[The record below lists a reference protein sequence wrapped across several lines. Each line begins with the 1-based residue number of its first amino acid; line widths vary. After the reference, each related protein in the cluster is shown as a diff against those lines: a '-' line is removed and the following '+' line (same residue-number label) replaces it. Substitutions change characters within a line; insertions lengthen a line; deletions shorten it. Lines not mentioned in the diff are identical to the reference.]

1 MTKWWSDRIREERG
15 VALVLALM
23 VLLTLTGLVLAFL
36 SVSAFEPQISRNQSD
51 TARARYVAEAGVEYA
66 YNELVTNSTIW
77 DTYLAGATCSQGA
90 VLGSAN
96 STLPG
101 LTSAAGTFTVR
112 VRNDCQAGDD
122 KITGV
127 AVESSGNATDD
138 TNDHVIVVA
147 SGTLGNATRSITTV
161 VKKTPVPPMN
171 GALSFPGLQA
181 DINFSGSAFT
191 IDGRDYLMSDA
202 PGSPTGTADPVY
214 GIAVN
219 DSLPALETQVE
230 SALAGNQDNS
240 IYGKSESGTPP
251 GSGNDAINTDSTLT
265 STSIADFVNALKQYA
280 DITINTSPGNTH
292 SISSVGSSCASSWSS
307 STCWGTTAK
316 PKVVYVNG
324 TLPDLTTQY
333 TSLDIS
339 GTSQGTG
346 ILIVENG
353 NVDISG
359 NFHWNGPI
367 IVTGNNVGIRYAG
380 GGSQSVY
387 GSVVVNELNDD
398 GTANVE
404 GDVRGNASMLYSRQA
419 LQLVEDALSRRL
431 VTSYS
436 WTDQ

>member
-1 MTKWWSDRIREERG
+1 MRTWRKALLGNERG

-23 VLLTLTGLVLAFL
+23 ILLTLTGLVLAFL
-36 SVSAFEPQISRNQSD
+36 SVSAVEPQISRNQSD
-51 TARARYVAEAGVEYA
+51 TVRARYVAEAGMEYA
-66 YNELVTNSTIW
+66 YNELVTNATAW
-77 DTYLAGATCSQGA
+77 NTYLTGATCSQGA
-90 VLGSAN
+90 ILGAASA
-96 STLPG
+96 TLPG
-101 LTSAAGTFTVR
+101 LGSADGTFTVR
-112 VRNDCQAGDD
+112 IRNDCRAGDNKMTGLPVESPAD
-122 KITGV
+122 ATNDTNSRLIVTSTGV
-127 AVESSGNATDD
+127 LGD
-138 TNDHVIVVA
+138 T
-147 SGTLGNATRSITTV
+147 TRTITMV
-161 VKKTPVPPMN
+161 VKKVQYRFN
-171 GALSFPGLQA
+171 GALSFPGVQA
-181 DINFSGSAFT
+181 DVNFSGSAFT

-219 DSLPALETQVE
+219 DGLPALETQVE

-380 GGSQSVY
+380 GGAQAIY
-387 GSVVVNELNDD
+387 GSVVVNEMNDD

-419 LQLVEDALSRRL
+419 LQLVEDALSRRF

>member
-1 MTKWWSDRIREERG
+1 
-15 VALVLALM
+15 
-23 VLLTLTGLVLAFL
+23 
-36 SVSAFEPQISRNQSD
+36 VSAVEPQISRNQSD
-51 TARARYVAEAGVEYA
+51 TVRARYVAEAGMEYA
-66 YNELVTNSTIW
+66 YNELVTNATAW
-77 DTYLAGATCSQGA
+77 NTHLTGATCSQGA
-90 VLGSAN
+90 ILGAASA
-96 STLPG
+96 TLPG
-101 LTSAAGTFTVR
+101 LGSADGTFTVR
-112 VRNDCQAGDD
+112 IRNDCRAGDN
-122 KITGV
+122 KMTGLP
-127 AVESSGNATDD
+127 VESSADATND
-138 TNDHVIVVA
+138 TNSRLIVTSTGV
-147 SGTLGNATRSITTV
+147 LGDTTRTITMV
-161 VKKTPVPPMN
+161 VKKVQYRFN
-171 GALSFPGLQA
+171 GALSFPGVQA
-181 DINFSGSAFT
+181 DVNFSGSAFT

-219 DSLPALETQVE
+219 DGLPALETQVE

-265 STSIADFVNALKQYA
+265 STSIADFVNSLKQYA

-339 GTSQGTG
+339 GTSEGTG

-359 NFHWNGPI
+359 NFRWNGPI